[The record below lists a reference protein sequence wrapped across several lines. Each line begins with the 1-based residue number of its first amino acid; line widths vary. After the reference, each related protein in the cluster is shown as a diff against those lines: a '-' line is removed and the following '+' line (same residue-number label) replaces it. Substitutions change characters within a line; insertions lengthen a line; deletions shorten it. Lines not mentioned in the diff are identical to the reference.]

1 MSEDVVT
8 RLVVG
13 EAMKVHLGRPV
24 GQRAGSPAG
33 KAGAL
38 RWQDGAWVANRTK
51 FSEALAPRSFAVPLQ
66 GIKRATAAAATI
78 RRPVAVAAALIAL
91 VAVASAGYWS
101 SKQQSPSVS
110 LPIARAAETSSV
122 TVVSAPYA
130 TEPMPVG
137 AAPLPIAP
145 HPFASPLAPS
155 AVNASPQPTAPIS
168 TDHVPSAVPLAAPAQ
183 RVAPEHHKSAGPAKQ
198 KEPEPRPA
206 AVLLDDPSPAARSP
220 AAARPAASG
229 SSVAVRAPESA
240 KPTVPRG
247 RGLVTITP
255 DGKLAVFTNPKT
267 GLPEQFKVGDSLPTG
282 ETVRTI
288 DYKEGKVVTSAKEY
302 SLD

>member
-91 VAVASAGYWS
+91 GAASAWYWS
-101 SKQQSPSVS
+101 GKQQSPGVS
-110 LPIARAAETSSV
+110 LPIARAAEPSSV

-130 TEPMPVG
+130 TEPMPAG
-137 AAPLPIAP
+137 APPLPIAP
-145 HPFASPLAPS
+145 LPFASPLAPS
-155 AVNASPQPTAPIS
+155 AVNASPQPTAAIS
-168 TDHVPSAVPLAAPAQ
+168 TDHVPSAGPLAAPAQ
-183 RVAPEHHKSAGPAKQ
+183 RVAPEPNKSAGPAKQ

-206 AVLLDDPSPAARSP
+206 AVLLDDPSPVARSA